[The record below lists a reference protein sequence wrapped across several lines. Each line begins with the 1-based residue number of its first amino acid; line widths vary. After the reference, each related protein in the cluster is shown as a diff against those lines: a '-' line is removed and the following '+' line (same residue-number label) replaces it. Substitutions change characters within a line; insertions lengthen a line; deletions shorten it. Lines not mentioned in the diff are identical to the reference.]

1 MHSHTVYSTYLPKF
15 KYDLKT
21 AAQIGIASLLPKFS
35 LETILGT
42 IDEFVSI
49 IKNTGPVAYVQ
60 SPCVVVGDLHG
71 NIHDLIRLIIDNGHP
86 SQTKY
91 LFLGDYVD
99 RGFFSLEVIT
109 LLFALKVTF
118 PENIT
123 LIRGNHELRAV
134 NEYREFKEL
143 VDKEYPNTSVW
154 EEFNDAFD
162 WLPLCAI
169 IDDKIFC
176 VHGGISK
183 YIVSRSSLESIQMPV
198 KKTNPL
204 IEDLLWSDPITQNG
218 MFFDGARGNGHTF
231 GMLATCEILK
241 NLKCV
246 GIIRGHEVVKE
257 GVQWLHSNKL
267 ITVFSSSNYGMNHHI
282 KCGFLIVTDFIEGK
296 VLPDMDP
303 VTRDDVK
310 FVDAQRILEVKSVSI
325 LLMNKK
331 NMEMRFNKSSL
342 IRFSSKAPTIRK
354 ATSGPRIPRLLTKGS
369 TISKSSPTV

>member
-1 MHSHTVYSTYLPKF
+1 MHSHTVYSAYLPKL

-35 LETILGT
+35 LETILGV

-49 IKNTGPVAYVQ
+49 IKNVGPVVYVN
-60 SPCVVVGDLHG
+60 SPCVVIGDLHG
-71 NIHDLIRLIIDNGHP
+71 NIHDLIRLIIGNGLP
-86 SQTKY
+86 NQTKY

-99 RGFFSLEVIT
+99 RGSFSLEVIT
-109 LLFALKVTF
+109 LLFALKVIF

-123 LIRGNHELRAV
+123 LIRGNHELRSV
-134 NEYREFKEL
+134 NETRDFKEL
-143 VDKEYPNTSVW
+143 IDKEYPNTPVW
-154 EEFNDAFD
+154 EEFNNAFD
-162 WLPLCAI
+162 WLPLCAF

-176 VHGGISK
+176 VHGGISR
-183 YIVSRSSLESIQMPV
+183 YILSRSSLECIQMPV
-198 KKTNPL
+198 KTPNKL
-204 IEDLLWSDPITQNG
+204 IEDLLWSDPVAQRG

-246 GIIRGHEVVKE
+246 GCIRGHEVVKE
-257 GVQWLHSNKL
+257 GVQWLHSNKV
-267 ITVFSSSNYGMNHHI
+267 ITVFSSSNYGLNTHI
-282 KCGFLIVTDFIEGK
+282 KCGFLIVTEFIEGK
-296 VLPDMDP
+296 ILPDMDP

-331 NMEMRFNKSSL
+331 NMEMRNNKTSL
-342 IRFSSKAPTIRK
+342 HRFTSRALPLRKDAPST
-354 ATSGPRIPRLLTKGS
+354 RIPRPLTKNYIISRS
-369 TISKSSPTV
+369 TPNV